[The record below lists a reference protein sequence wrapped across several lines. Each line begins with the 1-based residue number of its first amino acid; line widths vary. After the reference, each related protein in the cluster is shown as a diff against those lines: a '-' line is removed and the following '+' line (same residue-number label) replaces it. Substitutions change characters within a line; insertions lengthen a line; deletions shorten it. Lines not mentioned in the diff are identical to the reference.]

1 MLDLSKLASNK
12 IVRDSFLKELSIKL
26 AVPFRGLRILY
37 SMHIRLCRVRGS
49 PHFCST
55 LSQEPEHHPRLQ
67 RAPGNMVCPSRCT
80 QTYSHLLALPDHVL
94 HSTRTFCCCPS
105 KACLGNRGNLAWRMD
120 ELTQRLLPP
129 IQIPQGRQATKA
141 IAIRGL
147 RKDDVII

>member
-12 IVRDSFLKELSIKL
+12 TVRDSFLKGLSIKL
-26 AVPFRGLRILY
+26 ALPFRGLRVLY

-49 PHFCST
+49 PPFHST
-55 LSQEPEHHPRLQ
+55 LSQEPEHRPRLQ
-67 RAPGNMVCPSRCT
+67 RAPGNMVCPSTCT
-80 QTYSHLLALPDHVL
+80 HTYSHRLASADHVL
-94 HSTRTFCCCPS
+94 HSTRTFCCCLS

-129 IQIPQGRQATKA
+129 IQMPQGGQVTKA
-141 IAIRGL
+141 VAIRGL